1 MAGVTLS
8 HPDKLL
14 FPADKLSKRDIA
26 QYYEKVSAWMVPH
39 LAQQAAEP
47 GAVPGW
53 MGGQCFY
60 QKHAD
65 KSVNA
70 AVERIVVPEGDGTA
84 TYLAANSTEAV
95 VALLQWGVIEIHPWG
110 SSKPKLD
117 RPDRLIFDFDPD
129 DAVAWPDLVS
139 AVQVMRTLLDDLGLK
154 GFLKTT
160 GGKGLHIVVP
170 VRPTI
175 DWDVARSFTKAVA
188 GVLVSTFPT
197 DSPPPC
203 RRRSAK
209 ARSSSIIC
217 ATARGDGSRAL
228 FGARAPARPG
238 GNADCVGRTGAGRA
252 LRLFQRGQHPRSSR
266 WAQVRPVGAFLRCP
280 AVAYR
285 RDDQARRCCTYPRT
299 IVACCTRALAAEIPT
314 PDSDKFRWRNFSIP
328 LNLWSTWLRHA
339 MCVRA
344 STA

>member
-1 MAGVTLS
+1 MRERVLKATPAAALATTAGALRSSRSTARRRVTSAPIVAGVTLS

-26 QYYEKVSAWMVPH
+26 RYYEQVSAWMVPH
-39 LAQQAAEP
+39 LRNRP
-47 GAVPGW
+47 LSLVRCPDGW
-53 MGGQCFY
+53 EAQCFY

-70 AVERIVVPEGDGTA
+70 AVDRIVVPEGDGTA

-110 SSKPKLD
+110 ASKPKLD

-170 VRPTI
+170 VRPMI

-188 GVLVSTFPT
+188 GVLVSTFPDRFT
-197 DSPPPC
+197 ATMS
-203 RRRSAK
+203 K
-209 ARSSSIIC
+209 AQRKGKIFLDYLRNGLG
-217 ATARGDGSRAL
+217 ATAVAPYSVRARQHAPVATPIAWEEL
-228 FGARAPARPG
+228 ARDVRFDYFNVANIPAR
-238 GNADCVGRTGAGRA
+238 VAG
-252 LRLFQRGQHPRSSR
+252 LKYDP
-266 WAQVRPVGAFLRCP
+266 WAPFFDVRQSLTAAMIKRVGAVP
-280 AVAYR
+280 
-285 RDDQARRCCTYPRT
+285 
-299 IVACCTRALAAEIPT
+299 I
-314 PDSDKFRWRNFSIP
+314 
-328 LNLWSTWLRHA
+328 H
-339 MCVRA
+339 VR
-344 STA
+344 S